1 MNVFFRSA
9 LAAVGFALASF
20 AATAADRP
28 LGERA
33 FERLDANH
41 DGKVDAAEMEA
52 ARTGQFK
59 RLDANN
65 DGVISD
71 IEQTR
76 ATDRI
81 RRRAAMREARLARQL
96 EQMDA
101 DHDNAI
107 SEDEYVGAAPLSRAD
122 ANKDGAVSREE
133 FEATIASLQARRPR
147 RN

>member
-9 LAAVGFALASF
+9 LAAAGLALVSF
-20 AATAADRP
+20 AAPAADRP
-28 LGERA
+28 LGARA

-41 DGKVDAAEMEA
+41 DNKVDSAEMEN
-52 ARTGQFK
+52 ARAGQFK

-65 DGVISD
+65 DGVISES
-71 IEQTR
+71 EQTR

-81 RRRAAMREARLARQL
+81 RRQAALREARLARQL

-101 DHDNAI
+101 DHDNTI
-107 SEDEYVGAAPLSRAD
+107 SEDEYVGTAPMSRAD

-133 FEATIASLQARRPR
+133 FEAMAANLQARRPR
-147 RN
+147 WN